1 MEKLNI
7 CGKRYSSETLMLTLN
22 WDMQTLV
29 GDYSSGRSGFR
40 RATFHWTI
48 SGTRLAPQMVG
59 EPSRVPDLLKVNVH
73 LRNQTWRVHGR
84 GPPRIAM
91 EKHNC
96 K

>member
-7 CGKRYSSETLMLTLN
+7 CGKRSSSEILMLTLT

-29 GDYSSGRSGFR
+29 GDYS
-40 RATFHWTI
+40 TP
-48 SGTRLAPQMVG
+48 LASQMVG

-73 LRNQTWRVHGR
+73 LRNQTWRVIQELGGALPGASTGGYHLR
-84 GPPRIAM
+84 SFNIAM